1 MKIVADLS
9 RVVPGRTSPSSI
21 VRPQGRPDALAGG
34 APSSRGG
41 HLAGMDRR
49 SGANNR
55 LMEAL
60 SIAQM
65 AVSVLNNAIVISS
78 RLRNIAQDAL
88 AHRKV
93 NYAELTAAGAQL
105 NSTLGEFANRY
116 SVLVIPPPIQGAT
129 REGNNASIR
138 FDSDREPLPLRDY
151 AASITRAISGVGE
164 GRAPDLKAIEGA
176 MELMQQKA
184 ERIGVMIDV
193 MTREGMPPRLGS
205 IMPADVSRMAGEASA
220 RIPVDFNTA
229 LSAQGNLRREHIA
242 ALLGE

>member
-9 RVVPGRTSPSSI
+9 RVVPGRTMLSSI
-21 VRPQGRPDALAGG
+21 VRPQGRPDALVGS

-41 HLAGMDRR
+41 HLAGIDQR

-55 LMEAL
+55 LTEAL

-105 NSTLGEFANRY
+105 NSTLGEFADRY
-116 SVLVIPPPIQGAT
+116 SVLVIPPPIQSAL
-129 REGNNASIR
+129 RQGNAASLR

-151 AASITRAISGVGE
+151 AASITRAIDGVGE
-164 GRAPDLKAIEGA
+164 GRQPDLRAVEETMG
-176 MELMQQKA
+176 LMRRKA
-184 ERIGVMIDV
+184 ERIGVLIDV
-193 MTREGMPPRLGS
+193 MAREGMSPGLGS
-205 IMPADVSRMAGEASA
+205 GMQVNISRMAGEASA

-242 ALLGE
+242 ALLRE